1 MKTSLKLKYNQRTG
15 EFSATTG
22 EGNELSQGLM
32 ITDMSINLT
41 GHGVPTVVFTCQI
54 TDDLEIELA
63 DADIEV
69 HEVRVKK

>member
-32 ITDMSINLT
+32 ITDMAINLN
-41 GHGVPTVVFTCQI
+41 GHGVPTVVITCHV
-54 TDDLEIELA
+54 TDDLEIDLA
-63 DADIEV
+63 EAEIEV
-69 HEVRVKK
+69 KKSHE